1 MDRQPFVD
9 QEACISCQL
18 CVDTVPQVFR
28 MNENNSAEVYNAFGA
43 SKTKIMEAIEGCPVS
58 CIHWN

>member
-9 QEACISCQL
+9 QEACISCQF
-18 CVDTVPQVFR
+18 CVDTVPEVFR
-28 MNENNSAEVYNAFGA
+28 MNQNNSAEAYNPFGA
-43 SKTKIMEAIEGCPVS
+43 SKLKIMEAIEGCPVS

>member
-1 MDRQPFVD
+1 MERQPFVD
-9 QEACISCQL
+9 QEACISCHF
-18 CVDTVPQVFR
+18 CVDTVPEVFQ

-43 SKTKIMEAIEGCPVS
+43 PKNKIMAAIDGCPVS